1 MHLAKLTSFFL
12 IGLLCLACSGKKP
25 ADTDNVAAAAP
36 RPSVSFNADSA
47 LSLVR
52 QQCEFGPRVPETKAH
67 ELCLQ
72 WILDRAAQ
80 VGAEVTTQ
88 KGVVTAFNGV
98 PLNITNVMASILPH
112 KQQRILLLA
121 HYDSRPWADN
131 DPDPANHKR
140 PVMGANDGASGVAVM
155 LELARVLQGSDLP
168 VGIDLLFVDAEDY
181 GDSGND
187 DSWALGTQFWAASE
201 LAKDY
206 HPMHAILLD
215 MVGATGAQFGFE
227 YFTMQYAAATA
238 TAVWD
243 AAASAGFAPYFVR
256 RPAGAITDDHVT
268 LCRAGIPCID
278 IIDLRDNGFF
288 PQWHTVGDTMQ
299 VIDPATLKAVG
310 QTLVTFIT
318 SLN

>member
-12 IGLLCLACSGKKP
+12 IGVLCLACSGKRP
-25 ADTDNVAAAAP
+25 ADADNVAATAS
-36 RPSVSFNADSA
+36 RPAITFNADSA
-47 LSLVR
+47 LNLVR
-52 QQCEFGPRVPETKAH
+52 EQCDFGPRVPGTQAH

-72 WILDRAAQ
+72 WIMDRAAQ

-98 PLNITNVMASILPH
+98 PLNITNVMASFLPQ

-131 DPDPANHKR
+131 DPNRDNRKK

-155 LELARVLQGSDLP
+155 LELARALQGSDLP
-168 VGIDLLFVDAEDY
+168 VGIDMLFVDAEDY
-181 GDSGND
+181 GDAGD
-187 DSWALGTQFWAASE
+187 DASWALGTQFWAGSD

-227 YFTMQYAAATA
+227 YFSMQYAATTA
-238 TAVWD
+238 SAVWD
-243 AAASAGFAPYFVR
+243 AAASAGYSAYFVR
-256 RPAGAITDDHVT
+256 KPSGAITDDHVT

-278 IIDLRDNGFF
+278 IIDLRGSGFF
-288 PQWHTVGDTMQ
+288 PQWHTVDDTIQ

-310 QTLVTFIT
+310 QSLVAFIT